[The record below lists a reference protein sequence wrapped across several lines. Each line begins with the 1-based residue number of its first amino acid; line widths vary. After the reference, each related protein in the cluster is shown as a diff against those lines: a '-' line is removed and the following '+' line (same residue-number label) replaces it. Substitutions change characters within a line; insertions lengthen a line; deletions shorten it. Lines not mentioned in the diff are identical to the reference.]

1 MTRARLQGCFCDP
14 ARAHLRCG
22 REGVYCIICHQD
34 SNSSSEISLFLSLSS
49 TLMAESMSDSV
60 GGGIPSC
67 RTPGPSSDQL
77 WHGRPLCNYH
87 IPRSMCRGKRRRT
100 PLDPYVHR
108 CAVKKHVIRE

>member
-67 RTPGPSSDQL
+67 RTPGPSHQISSGTAALSATITYPDQ
-77 WHGRPLCNYH
+77 C
-87 IPRSMCRGKRRRT
+87 
-100 PLDPYVHR
+100 V
-108 CAVKKHVIRE
+108 AVKDGELLSIHMSIAVQ